1 MFNAKVLLIML
12 PCFSFVNIPCNFLF
26 QISGRL
32 FSDSGPRRSL
42 RLSGDAS
49 VNANPNTATVSGNG
63 TSYTSKH
70 LGGSKLSSMA
80 FRSVTVRK
88 GQSWA
93 NENIGEGDES
103 LYAALFYYCIMS
115 LRNVILYKHYCFEE
129 FYPS

>member
-1 MFNAKVLLIML
+1 M
-12 PCFSFVNIPCNFLF
+12 F

-49 VNANPNTATVSGNG
+49 ASASANANTIVSGNG
-63 TSYTSKH
+63 TSNSSKY

-93 NENIGEGDES
+93 KENVDEGDES
-103 LYAALFYYCIMS
+103 LYVALFYCI
-115 LRNVILYKHYCFEE
+115 LVFQEG
-129 FYPS
+129 YP

>member
-1 MFNAKVLLIML
+1 MPKCYRLCYRCL
-12 PCFSFVNIPCNFLF
+12 SFVNIPCNFLF

-49 VNANPNTATVSGNG
+49 VNPNPNTTAVSGNG

-103 LYAALFYYCIMS
+103 LLYIALFYYCIMS
-115 LRNVILYKHYCFEE
+115 LRNVILHICIEMH
-129 FYPS
+129 PS